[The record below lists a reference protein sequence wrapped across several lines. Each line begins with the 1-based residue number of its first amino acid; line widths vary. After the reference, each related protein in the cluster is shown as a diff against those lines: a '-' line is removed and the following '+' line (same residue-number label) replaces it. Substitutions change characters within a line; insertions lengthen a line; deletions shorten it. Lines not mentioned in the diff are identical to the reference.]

1 MQLDGS
7 ATSNRDRDDD
17 HVFDSG
23 CCRTARRDTLGE
35 LRSLL
40 LRPEVERAKLLSSLG
55 GGIAAQWAGLNSP
68 LNLPAEAIMTFD
80 PQEVVTLYNQGP
92 MTLQAAVERV
102 MRQSL
107 KGFEATIFRDGD
119 ASILGLTEIEKLAAD
134 WGYEESD

>member
-1 MQLDGS
+1 
-7 ATSNRDRDDD
+7 
-17 HVFDSG
+17 
-23 CCRTARRDTLGE
+23 
-35 LRSLL
+35 
-40 LRPEVERAKLLSSLG
+40 
-55 GGIAAQWAGLNSP
+55 
-68 LNLPAEAIMTFD
+68 MTFD